1 MGRSPRTLS
10 LVPRGRLR
18 QRHRP
23 IHRSDGKCRSCW
35 KIHTLQAAER
45 PNKTIVEA
53 HRELGIRDVDLP
65 SVEEGVRDIV
75 NRLGQATLAFSNRCP
90 VPGQILL
97 NGQIEANAVD
107 QRIQDLKLYPHTY
120 SILISPFRTVTDN
133 IRSTS
138 TYFSPCPT

>member
-1 MGRSPRTLS
+1 MENAP
-10 LVPRGRLR
+10 
-18 QRHRP
+18 
-23 IHRSDGKCRSCW
+23 SCW
-35 KIHTLQAAER
+35 KIYTLQAAER

-53 HRELGIRDVDLP
+53 YRELGIRDVDLL
-65 SVEEGVRDIV
+65 SVEEGVRDIA

-97 NGQIEANAVD
+97 NGQIETNAGD